1 MEQRIGSTVSRAPSF
16 FGQELVGRQVTTEA
30 RIGVVVVAAGSSNRM
45 EGVDKTFAP
54 LLGRP
59 LITHTLDRFE
69 AFPAVSEIVLVLAG
83 HSVDIGESLVRER
96 GYRKVSRVCAGG
108 SRRQDSVKA
117 GLEAL
122 QPCHWVMVH
131 DGARPGLDAAL
142 LHRGLEA
149 VIASQDGA
157 AIAGVPV
164 KDTIKVVAPDG
175 HITDTPARETLWAA
189 QTPQMFAYDLLCQ
202 AHAQFTG
209 NATDDAM
216 MVEALGRK
224 VTMFLGSYENLK
236 VTTPEDLVVMEA
248 LLRGRILSH

>member
-1 MEQRIGSTVSRAPSF
+1 M
-16 FGQELVGRQVTTEA
+16 TTGA

-69 AFPAVSEIVLVLAG
+69 DFPTVSEIALVLAA
-83 HSVDIGESLVRER
+83 HSVETGRTLVRDR
-96 GYRKVSRVCAGG
+96 GYTKVSQVCAGG

-122 QPCHWVMVH
+122 QPCDWVMVH

-142 LHRGLEA
+142 LQRGLDS

-164 KDTIKVVAPDG
+164 KDTIKVVTPDG
-175 HITDTPARETLWAA
+175 KITDTPARETLWAA
-189 QTPQMFAYDLLCQ
+189 QTPQIFAYDMLCH
-202 AHAQFTG
+202 AHADFTG
-209 NATDDAM
+209 EATDDAM
-216 MVEALGRK
+216 MVETQGHQ

-236 VTTPEDLVVMEA
+236 VTTPEDLVVMAA
-248 LLRGRILSH
+248 LLRGRYNNEEF